1 VRSRIEPPA
10 WSGITALP
18 AERIASRRTRRAI
31 TQAESVETRK
41 SASGTLKPCR
51 ATPITDLPGATSNP
65 PNAMLILVA
74 DDSPAVRRMVTAR
87 LIADGHEITE
97 AEDGK
102 QALELALEQPPDAM
116 VLDKVMP
123 KLDGFEVV
131 RRLREHEATRDLPI
145 VMLTGSSRE
154 DDVLGGLE
162 LGVDEYMPKPF
173 SPRELSVRV
182 ARLLNRAGRSV

>member
-1 VRSRIEPPA
+1 
-10 WSGITALP
+10 
-18 AERIASRRTRRAI
+18 
-31 TQAESVETRK
+31 
-41 SASGTLKPCR
+41 
-51 ATPITDLPGATSNP
+51 
-65 PNAMLILVA
+65 MLILVA

-87 LIADGHEITE
+87 LIADGHEVTE

-102 QALELALEQPPDAM
+102 QALELALEQPPNAM

-131 RRLREHEATRDLPI
+131 RRLREHESTRDLPI

-154 DDVLGGLE
+154 DDVLDGLE

-182 ARLLNRAGRSV
+182 ARLLNRAGRSA